1 MRVRRS
7 RHESRNQ
14 SVHLVTQAHRS
25 RYDDIAAR
33 QRRYLISM
41 AIRTAAVLLAFFAPL
56 PVWGRVLAIV
66 LGLVL
71 PWVSVT
77 AANSGPLPEPTMSHF
92 DADKRELPAGDEEK
106 RAS

>member
-1 MRVRRS
+1 VRARRS
-7 RHESRNQ
+7 SQDSRRP

-56 PVWGRVLAIV
+56 PVWGRVLAIM

-77 AANSGPLPEPTMSHF
+77 AANTGPLPEPTMQRF
-92 DADKRELPAGDEEK
+92 DADQRELPSGDEEQ